1 MSCVQDKMFKT
12 CVYYVYPR
20 FNERVRIGDCCD
32 PVDHVVFTR
41 RIFLSDTLRQGG
53 SLSSDIGPIYLT
65 LVLLRG
71 GCTNPPNGYR
81 PGAQNRTAKG

>member
-1 MSCVQDKMFKT
+1 MALIMQQILSPFGSNC
-12 CVYYVYPR
+12 
-20 FNERVRIGDCCD
+20 G
-32 PVDHVVFTR
+32 HVGCR
-41 RIFLSDTLRQGG
+41 G
-53 SLSSDIGPIYLT
+53 LT